1 MAGVAHV
8 GLGCGGGGF
17 GFVAVEA
24 FMKRVD
30 FVVEPGNKAFEVDE
44 VGLFGDEH
52 AVVLG
57 HVHDAELEGGGLVI
71 AEETVAE
78 RDLV

>member
-1 MAGVAHV
+1 MASVAHV

-17 GFVAVEA
+17 GLVTVEA
-24 FMKRVD
+24 FVERVN
-30 FVVEPGNKAFEVDE
+30 FVVEPGDETFEIDE

-71 AEETVAE
+71 AEEAVAK
-78 RDLV
+78 RNIV